1 MTAKVQRNLGLIG
14 VSAKN
19 ENSTVSGVADVTS
32 QRHYLKTTPIVQ
44 VYGYQGSVAH
54 ASHSSNSVTS
64 SINLGTAYSNRE
76 IYIAVATMKTSTGS
90 STSPVASVSLGG
102 NSFSLL
108 SQTIQST
115 STNASSVAFFRY
127 VDNGSLG
134 TSATYT
140 ITFNLLQVHTGVFAF
155 TTGPTALSN
164 VDSYGA
170 NGSGGASWGTAGSV
184 SSSSGG
190 LVLYGAIAQNSSVP
204 TTSSVSGYTMAHF
217 FDAGTNEYVVLAY
230 QDQLSGGT
238 VTVPQPSY
246 TPNGQSSFLAISRES

>member
-1 MTAKVQRNLGLIG
+1 MTAKIQRNLGIIG

-19 ENSTVSGVADVTS
+19 ENATVGGVADTTS
-32 QRHYLKTTPIVQ
+32 QRLYLKTDPAVE
-44 VYGYQGSVAH
+44 VYGYKGSVAH
-54 ASHSSNSVTS
+54 ASHSSTS
-64 SINLGTAYSNRE
+64 ITSTIGLGTAYSDRE
-76 IYIAVATMKTSTGS
+76 IYIAVATMKTSTAS
-90 STSPVASVSLGG
+90 STAPVASVSLGG

-108 SQTIQST
+108 SQTVQT
-115 STNASSVAFFRY
+115 TTTNSSSVAFFRY

-140 ITFNLLQVHTGVFAF
+140 ITFNLTQVHTGVFAF

-170 NGSGGASWGTAGSV
+170 NGPGGASWGTAGSV
-184 SSSSGG
+184 SSSPGG
-190 LVLYGAIAQNSSVP
+190 FVLYGAIAQNSSVP
-204 TTSSVSGYTMAHF
+204 TNSSVPGYTVAHF
-217 FDAGTNEYVVLAY
+217 FDAGSNEHVVLAY

-238 VTVPQPSY
+238 VTVPQPTY